1 MEKTSW
7 KDVVLKFWGGIKV
20 LFHLM
25 GSVIIMYY
33 GMTFMAKIVVPMND
47 KIISILAVG
56 TIFYFMVIFSWK
68 SVNEFFITKKG
79 VQQ

>member
-7 KDVVLKFWGGIKV
+7 KDVVLKFWCGIKV

-25 GSVIIMYY
+25 GSVMIMYY
-33 GMTFMAKIVVPMND
+33 GMTFMAKIVVPMDD
-47 KIISILAVG
+47 KIISTVAMG
-56 TIFYFMVIFSWK
+56 TIFYFVVIFSWK